1 MKAKTRLWLAGVA
14 ALLAAVPVL
23 AQAGSRTERQYRFAE
38 RQMVPDAP
46 LPPREFRRNEF
57 PRRGRLSPEERRQ
70 LRRDIQDAGQDLY
83 RREPPPPPPLR
94 PF

>member
-1 MKAKTRLWLAGVA
+1 MMAKARFWLAGVTV
-14 ALLAAVPVL
+14 LLVAVPVL
-23 AQAGSRTERQYRFAE
+23 AQPGWRAEREHRFVQ

-46 LPPREFRRNEF
+46 VPPRDFRRNEF
-57 PRRGRLSPEERRQ
+57 PRRGRLSAEERRQ

-83 RREPPPPPPLR
+83 RREALPPPPPP